1 MKIKTILGVLVVGAL
16 VVLAGPPGG
25 TEARSRLNSNAAS
38 DKKMNSEVKST
49 NRHPAHRRHSRRR
62 GWSHH
67 LHPGW

>member
-1 MKIKTILGVLVVGAL
+1 MNIKTVLGVLAVAAFI
-16 VVLAGPPGG
+16 VLAGPLRS
-25 TEARSRLNSNAAS
+25 TEVRSLLTSNAAA
-38 DKKMNSEVKST
+38 DKQMKSEVKST